1 MHRIFLGASFGF
13 DRFFRSVMSFRVV
26 YTTLVAA
33 ICITW
38 LGAQGKMDSGLTNFE
53 LPIGGSPKLVYQVR
67 VPKIGSLPSEYKE
80 KHNKNFGYSSEEMDK
95 VTEDMPG
102 GGRSDDA
109 SRPEVDGKDVVDGS
123 DNDPIDDDEIQ
134 TEDAIPNEETAD
146 KASTEEGRGPSK
158 CNAEDGR
165 CEEERVE
172 KVVTANGQTLL
183 CRLPT
188 NRSRGN
194 RLTLLKQKRVDP
206 TDEAQELLSRYK
218 NKCYL
223 FPRSNSWWRY
233 RFCFQDKV
241 LQEHTARGSD
251 TATESFSL
259 GNYDGATAQDSDEQ
273 VWTDQNEY
281 TEMYNNGSL
290 CDLTNEPR
298 RTRLRYVCSGTY
310 PDENVGIESGQ
321 DRNAAYV
328 SAVTELETC
337 IYEVVF
343 VNDAICGHSW
353 YRQNTKTESL
363 DIECE
368 LDEGEYVFVGLASKR
383 ERRAAWM

>member
-1 MHRIFLGASFGF
+1 
-13 DRFFRSVMSFRVV
+13 MSFRVV

-38 LGAQGKMDSGLTNFE
+38 LGAQGKIDSGLTNFE
-53 LPIGGSPKLVYQVR
+53 LPIGGSPKLIYQVR
-67 VPKIGSLPSEYKE
+67 VPKIGFIQSEYKG
-80 KHNKNFGYSSEEMDK
+80 KNDENIGYSSEDVDRM
-95 VTEDMPG
+95 TEDTQG
-102 GGRSDDA
+102 SGRSDDGFG
-109 SRPEVDGKDVVDGS
+109 PEVYGEEVVDGDTDGS
-123 DNDPIDDDEIQ
+123 ANDPIDDDEIQ
-134 TEDAIPNEETAD
+134 TQNGSPNEETSD
-146 KASTEEGRGPSK
+146 KAYNEEGRGPSK
-158 CNAEDGR
+158 CNAEDGT
-165 CEEERVE
+165 CAEERVE
-172 KVVTANGQTLL
+172 KIVTANGQTLL

-188 NRSRGN
+188 NRSSGN

-223 FPRSNSWWRY
+223 FLRSNSWWRY

-241 LQEHTARGSD
+241 LQEHTARGSN

-259 GNYDGATAQDSDEQ
+259 GKYDGVSGQDSDEQ

-281 TEMYNNGSL
+281 TESYSNGSL

-298 RTRLRYVCSGTY
+298 RTRLRYVCSGSY
-310 PDENVGIESGQ
+310 PNENVGVDSGQ
-321 DRNAAYV
+321 NRNAAYI

-353 YRQNTKTESL
+353 YRQKTETESL

-368 LDEGEYVFVGLASKR
+368 LDEGEYVFVGLASRR
-383 ERRAAWM
+383 ERRAAW